1 MSLQNR
7 TIFIDMDGVVADFDA
22 YAQSILGYS
31 TTGGKRYPLEDWAKI
46 SANPRFY
53 YELETCR
60 FADVLVDACLELSN
74 DVKFLTAIP
83 RANDVPWSF
92 TDKVLWAQERW
103 PNIPVWFGPYSHD
116 KHLHCSPG
124 DVLIDDRDDNIND
137 WNRAG
142 GIGILHQNNIA
153 ETIVELR
160 KIANG

>member
-1 MSLQNR
+1 MSLQNK

-31 TTGGKRYPLEDWAKI
+31 TPGGKRYPLEDWAKI

-53 YELETCR
+53 YELEVCGN
-60 FADVLVDACLELSN
+60 ANELVDACLKLAN

-92 TDKVLWAQERW
+92 SDKVLWAQERW

-116 KHLHCSPG
+116 KHLHCSSG

-142 GIGILHQNNIA
+142 GIGILHQGNVA
-153 ETIVELR
+153 ETIIELR
-160 KIANG
+160 KIDNG